1 MVAMGVMVMMAV
13 AANILI
19 RLGRDRPGDHG
30 RNKSGGT
37 KEFQSD
43 HLSLL
48 TYHDKTTR
56 GKAGSSGDRPPAGP
70 IPRKSAYHQFRHSV
84 ISLKS

>member
-1 MVAMGVMVMMAV
+1 MVSMGVMVMMAV

-19 RLGRDRPGDHG
+19 PLGHDRRGDHG
-30 RNKSGGT
+30 HNKGGDT

-48 TYHDKTTR
+48 TYNDKTTR
-56 GKAGSSGDRPPAGP
+56 GKVGSSGNWPPISP
-70 IPRKSAYHQFRHSV
+70 IPFKSAYHQFRHSM
-84 ISLKS
+84 ISLKP